1 MVRTRYPN
9 IVNSGTAIIPLK
21 EEEKKEQNTTLG
33 CRNLLKYSSTSWY
46 IYYKPK
52 SCLIYKEMIQDDSN
66 YSHCRFSYSFMG
78 RMGAFASKCLNY
90 GL

>member
-1 MVRTRYPN
+1 MIHTRYPN

-52 SCLIYKEMIQDDSN
+52 SCLIYKEMIQDDTVITVTVDFLTHSWVEWEPLPP
-66 YSHCRFSYSFMG
+66 SV
-78 RMGAFASKCLNY
+78 
-90 GL
+90 